1 MKIKPVAVKKEL
13 SKHISIDD
21 FPPVLRKPTEKR
33 LEIALST
40 NEWINDK
47 QACLITGVDYQSFR
61 SMKMR
66 YKKKAMD
73 LDSYV
78 ANATMLMLP
87 KFKPQVYMEVIR
99 GAKDRFNSQAP
110 SQQKLYAQL
119 VGDIQTGRG
128 GDRLQ
133 INNVINLGTA
143 VPIVSANGNIVPNDL
158 KDAYDEDD

>member
-1 MKIKPVAVKKEL
+1 
-13 SKHISIDD
+13 
-21 FPPVLRKPTEKR
+21 
-33 LEIALST
+33 
-40 NEWINDK
+40 
-47 QACLITGVDYQSFR
+47 
-61 SMKMR
+61 
-66 YKKKAMD
+66 MD

-99 GAKDRFNSQAP
+99 GAKCRFNSQAP

-133 INNVINLGTA
+133 NNVINLGTA
-143 VPIVSANGNIVPNDL
+143 APIVSANGNIVPDDL
-158 KDAYDEDD
+158 KDAYDVTDD

>member
-1 MKIKPVAVKKEL
+1 M
-13 SKHISIDD
+13 
-21 FPPVLRKPTEKR
+21 LRKPTEKR
-33 LEIALST
+33 FEIALST
-40 NEWINDK
+40 NEWITDK
-47 QACLITGVDYQSFR
+47 QACLITGVNYESFR
-61 SMKMR
+61 TMKLR
-66 YKKKAMD
+66 YKQKAMD

-99 GAKDRFNSQAP
+99 GAKCRFNSQAH
-110 SQQKLYAQL
+110 SQQKLFAQL

-143 VPIVSANGNIVPNDL
+143 VPIVSVNGNIVPNDL
-158 KDAYDEDD
+158 KDVYDVTDD